1 MSDLTAEVRAALAAA
16 TPGPWSVY
24 ETIHGDNYVVGPRG
38 FIRDDIVAGP
48 TYNREN
54 SLLIA
59 AAPSWLAA
67 LCDRLDAA
75 EAKYERLRRILGGDG
90 PFACCECCPDDDPAY
105 HAENPPNSH
114 YLPCNRC
121 SGAAQ
126 VSDLTARADAA
137 ETKLAAARAALSTHT
152 TEAHG
157 CTCTECQI
165 ARILNGDP
173 NAE

>member
-16 TPGPWSVY
+16 TPGPWGVY
-24 ETIHGDNYVVGPRG
+24 ETIHADNYVVGPRG
-38 FIRDDIVAGP
+38 FMRDDIVAGP

-59 AAPSWLAA
+59 SAPSWLAA

-75 EAKYERLRRILGGDG
+75 EAK
-90 PFACCECCPDDDPAY
+90 
-105 HAENPPNSH
+105 
-114 YLPCNRC
+114 
-121 SGAAQ
+121 
-126 VSDLTARADAA
+126 
-137 ETKLAAARAALSTHT
+137 LAAAKAALSPHT

-173 NAE
+173 DAE

>member
-1 MSDLTAEVRAALAAA
+1 MSDLTAEVRAALAAHDA
-16 TPGPWSVY
+16 EVSGQRGIIIPGPAIQHV
-24 ETIHGDNYVVGPRG
+24 
-38 FIRDDIVAGP
+38 
-48 TYNREN
+48 
-54 SLLIA
+54 A
-59 AAPSWLAA
+59 AASPSWLAA

-114 YLPCNRC
+114 DLPCNRC

-137 ETKLAAARAALSTHT
+137 ESKLAALRGLAALSTHA

-173 NAE
+173 NA